1 MWRTVFASVQKHP
14 VGVTEYFCMREI
26 WDDTLEAIVCKYAMI
41 ADTMQGLLPF
51 DKMTILA

>member
-1 MWRTVFASVQKHP
+1 MWRAVFASMQKYP
-14 VGVTEYFCMREI
+14 VSVTEYLCMREI
-26 WDDTLEAIVCKYAMI
+26 WDATLEIIVCKYAMI

>member
-1 MWRTVFASVQKHP
+1 VFAGVQKHP
-14 VGVTEYFCMREI
+14 VGVTEYLCMPEI

-51 DKMTILA
+51 DKIGGLYND

>member
-1 MWRTVFASVQKHP
+1 VFASVQKHP
-14 VGVTEYFCMREI
+14 VSVTEYLCMPEI
-26 WDDTLEAIVCKYAMI
+26 WDATMEAIVCKYAMI

>member
-1 MWRTVFASVQKHP
+1 VFASVQKHP
-14 VGVTEYFCMREI
+14 VSVTEYLCMREI

-41 ADTMQGLLPF
+41 ADNMQGLLPF